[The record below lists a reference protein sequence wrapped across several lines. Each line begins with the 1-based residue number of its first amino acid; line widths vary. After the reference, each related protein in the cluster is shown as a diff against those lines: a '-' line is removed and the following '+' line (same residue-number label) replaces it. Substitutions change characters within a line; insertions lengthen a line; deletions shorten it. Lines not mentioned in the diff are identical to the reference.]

1 MGVEITAPQIAQ
13 QQPWRLPL
21 HLKPVPATHGW
32 PLAMEGPT
40 CWDSTT
46 FAREENVILCLTEE
60 EVAEVEAAVE
70 HFNGMC
76 LVVSVKLTPMHLLT
90 LATELGLYGSEV
102 APATFPLPTL
112 GPKLYE
118 LADDIHSG
126 KGFAAIRGLK
136 PENLCPEDSVIVF
149 LGVSSYIGSQ
159 RGRQDEDGN
168 MLSECHRFRVI
179 SQGDVS
185 NVRPVHIRDAKS
197 STTAQ
202 ENRPIRYSRRAS
214 VSRA

>member
-1 MGVEITAPQIAQ
+1 VG
-13 QQPWRLPL
+13 
-21 HLKPVPATHGW
+21 
-32 PLAMEGPT
+32 
-40 CWDSTT
+40 
-46 FAREENVILCLTEE
+46 
-60 EVAEVEAAVE
+60 
-70 HFNGMC
+70 
-76 LVVSVKLTPMHLLT
+76 LLT

-102 APATFPLPTL
+102 TPATFPLPTL

-126 KGFAAIRGLK
+126 KGFAAIRGLN
-136 PENLCPEDSVIVF
+136 PENLCPEDNVIIF

-168 MLSECHRFRVI
+168 MLSECFLSCI
-179 SQGDVS
+179 IIQGDMS

-202 ENRPIRYSRRAS
+202 EDRPIRYSRRAS
-214 VSRA
+214 VSRPWTQRFEKGAILTRGRIEIPHGRFLRHPGTTSHRSRI